1 MTEFTAGLSSFEVP
15 DPQAGDPIPTLIV
28 YPAHAPEQ
36 PESLG
41 PYTLSAARNAEIAPG
56 PFPLILISHGTGGS
70 PLVYRDLARHLARYG
85 FLIALPE
92 HPRNN
97 RNNNSLANTA
107 AILANRPRHIRR
119 VMDWL
124 FAHPLFGPHLVPDAA
139 AIIGHSLGGY
149 TALAAAGGI
158 PTAYPHETPDGQS
171 AVVDVTP
178 DARVKSLVLLA
189 PATAW
194 FTAADALS
202 AVRVPILMLTAEKD
216 DHTPQWHAAIVRQG
230 VPDPALLEHKTIAN
244 AGHFSFLSPFPAP
257 MIYAAFPPSQDP
269 EGFDRPAFHVEL
281 NAEVLAFL
289 RRAAGAS
296 V

>member
-1 MTEFTAGLSSFEVP
+1 VP
-15 DPQAGDPIPTLIV
+15 DPQAGDPIPTLV
-28 YPAHAPEQ
+28 VFPADAPEQ

-56 PFPLILISHGTGGS
+56 PFPLVLVSHGTGGS
-70 PLVYRDLARHLARYG
+70 PLVYRDLARHLARHG
-85 FLIALPE
+85 FLVALPE

-97 RNNNSLANTA
+97 RSNNELANTA

-124 FAHPLFGPHLVPDAA
+124 FAHPQFGPHLVPDAA

-149 TALAAAGGI
+149 TALAATGAI

-171 AVVDVTP
+171 CRVDVAS
-178 DARVKSLVLLA
+178 DARVKALVLLA

-202 AVRVPILMLTAEKD
+202 AVRVPILMLTGEKD
-216 DHTPQWHAAIVRQG
+216 VHTPQWHAAIVKQG
-230 VPDPALLEHKTIAN
+230 VPDPALVEHKTIPN
-244 AGHFSFLSPFPAP
+244 AGHFSFLSPFPPA

-269 EGFDRPAFHVEL
+269 EGFDRPRFHIEL
-281 NAEVLAFL
+281 NADVIAFL
-289 RRAAGAS
+289 QRTIALA